1 MNLRETSFGEFI
13 KPSQIVFEIKSK
25 DKLEAIEELLDSLV
39 KQKLINNKK
48 LTLTRIIDRENL
60 ESTAL
65 GHGIAVPHA
74 RVDTESQ
81 IAVAVGRSAEGIDF
95 EAPDNKPVR
104 LIILVIWNPTIPGL
118 FNHLFAGL
126 AQFLIKPENRERLFR
141 AKDRN
146 ELFNVISQI
155 QFTFPREDKIINRA
169 SLLKKLQDIELK
181 IHRSQKEKLEELKKH
196 RNLIREELDQPLLAR
211 FDLLMDRYGYAVAEV
226 VDGVCQSCNMSVST
240 QMASA
245 IEESNDIYVC
255 ENCGKY
261 LVFFRK
267 KERADREKL
276 EKEETEKEKK
286 EKKEEKP
293 GKVKKAKAV
302 SAKKTRKK

>member
-1 MNLRETSFGEFI
+1 MNLRETSFGEFL

-60 ESTAL
+60 DSTAL

-146 ELFNVISQI
+146 ELFNVISGI
-155 QFTFPREDKIINRA
+155 QFTFPREDKIMNRA

-181 IHRSQKEKLEELKKH
+181 IHRSHKEKSEELKKH

-211 FDLLMDRYGYAVAEV
+211 FDLLMQRYGYAVAEV

-261 LVFFRK
+261 LVSFRK
-267 KERADREKL
+267 KEKADENK
-276 EKEETEKEKK
+276 KEK

-293 GKVKKAKAV
+293 GKTRKSKATT
-302 SAKKTRKK
+302 AKKPRKK

>member
-1 MNLRETSFGEFI
+1 MDLRDTNFSEFL
-13 KPSQIVFEIKSK
+13 KPSQIIFDLKSR
-25 DKLEAIEELLDSLV
+25 DRLEAIEELLDSLV
-39 KQKLINNKK
+39 RLKLINNKN

-95 EAPDNKPVR
+95 EAPDGQPVH
-104 LIILVIWNPTIPGL
+104 LLILVVWNPTIPGL

-126 AQFLIKPENRERLFR
+126 ARFLIKPENRARLLNAR
-141 AKDRN
+141 DKN
-146 ELFNVISQI
+146 ELYSVLSEIHFS
-155 QFTFPREDKIINRA
+155 FPREDKIINRA
-169 SLLKKLQDIELK
+169 SLLKKLQDIEIK
-181 IHRSQKEKLEELKKH
+181 IRKSPREKLEELVKH
-196 RNLIREELDQPLLAR
+196 RNLIREELDQSLLAR
-211 FDLLMDRYGYAVAEV
+211 FDLLMERYGYAVAEV
-226 VDGVCQSCNMSVST
+226 VEGVCQSCNMSVST

-261 LVFFRK
+261 LVAARK
-267 KERADREKL
+267 EKVAREKA
-276 EKEETEKEKK
+276 EKAEKEKPAGKKPAIKKQK
-286 EKKEEKP
+286 ETASRKKP
-293 GKVKKAKAV
+293 
-302 SAKKTRKK
+302 AKK

>member
-1 MNLRETSFGEFI
+1 MDLRDTNFSEFL
-13 KPSQIVFEIKSK
+13 KPSQIIFDLKSR
-25 DKLEAIEELLDSLV
+25 DRLEAIEELLDSLV
-39 KQKLINNKK
+39 RLKLINNKS

-95 EAPDNKPVR
+95 EAPDGQPVH
-104 LIILVIWNPTIPGL
+104 LIILVVWNPTIPGL

-126 AQFLIKPENRERLFR
+126 ARFLIKPENRARLLNAR
-141 AKDRN
+141 DKN
-146 ELFNVISQI
+146 ELYSVLSEIHFS
-155 QFTFPREDKIINRA
+155 FPREDKIINRA
-169 SLLKKLQDIELK
+169 SLLKKLQDIEIK
-181 IHRSQKEKLEELKKH
+181 IRKSPREKLEELVKH
-196 RNLIREELDQPLLAR
+196 RNLIREELDQSLLAR
-211 FDLLMDRYGYAVAEV
+211 FDLLMERYGYAVAEV
-226 VDGVCQSCNMSVST
+226 VEGVCQSCNMSVST

-261 LVFFRK
+261 LVAARK
-267 KERADREKL
+267 EKAAREKA
-276 EKEETEKEKK
+276 EKAEKEKPAG
-286 EKKEEKP
+286 KKP
-293 GKVKKAKAV
+293 AVKKQKETA
-302 SAKKTRKK
+302 TRKKPSKK